1 VSGPTTAQRTP
12 LAWVALG
19 WLVALVATNAAF
31 LALLRTGGPLIG
43 LVLYAVL
50 LWRWRRRDYQAAVVG
65 GLAGLAVH
73 AVEVITTGW
82 SPYPALMGLNLIL
95 PAVLTPTAWL
105 AKRGA
110 QPGDG
115 SERGETR

>member
-1 VSGPTTAQRTP
+1 VSSPTGAQRPP

-19 WLVALVATNAAF
+19 LLAALVATNAAV
-31 LALLRTGGPLIG
+31 LALVQTGGPLLG

-50 LWRWRRRDYQAAVVG
+50 LWRWRQRDYQAAVVG

-73 AVEVITTGW
+73 VGEVITTGW
-82 SPYPALMGLNLIL
+82 SAYPALMGLNLIL
-95 PAVLTPTAWL
+95 PEALVLTAWL

-115 SERGETR
+115 SK